1 MTDNGAK
8 IITQRKAERASALS
22 ALITLAALALT
33 LLLTLLLSEE
43 ISDSVRGALE
53 LCAGVIVPS
62 VFPFIILSDILYYL
76 VDFSGMRGV
85 GRAFERL
92 FKINRAGLYPFVLG
106 ILCGFPLGVKCASE
120 LYKDGR
126 ISKDECE
133 RLIGFC
139 NNTGPAFLVGGIGV
153 GLRGSIFDGAALY
166 LSTVISA
173 IAVGIIFSRG
183 ATASADKMGMEARA
197 RFSVTASVK
206 SAGTGCLNI
215 CSYLTFF
222 ACIAGIARAVLG
234 EGIPYLCI
242 IPFLEVGGA
251 ADILSKSPL
260 LGSTASLALSAFA
273 VGFSGFSVHLQALSY
288 LSDTNVGVG
297 RYFIMKLIQ
306 GLIAAALTAAL
317 YILYN

>member
-22 ALITLAALALT
+22 SLITLAALTLT
-33 LLLTLLLSEE
+33 LLSTLLLSQELT
-43 ISDSVRGALE
+43 DSVRGALE

-76 VDFSGMRGV
+76 VDFSGMRRLG
-85 GRAFERL
+85 GAFERL
-92 FKINRAGLYPFVLG
+92 FKINRVGLYPFVLG

-126 ISKDECE
+126 ISRDECE

-139 NNTGPAFLVGGIGV
+139 NNTGPAFLVGGIGI
-153 GLRGSIFDGAALY
+153 GLRGSIYDGVALY
-166 LSTVISA
+166 ISTVISA
-173 IAVGIIFSRG
+173 ITVGIIFSHC
-183 ATASADKMGMEARA
+183 ATASTDIRTLESHT
-197 RFSVTASVK
+197 RFSITASVK
-206 SAGTGCLNI
+206 GAGIGCLNI

-222 ACIAGIARAVLG
+222 ACIAGIARAILG
-234 EGIPYLCI
+234 EGIPYLCT

-251 ADILSKSPL
+251 ADILSKSSL
-260 LGSTASLALSAFA
+260 LDGRVSLALTAFA

-306 GLIAAALTAAL
+306 GVIAAAAATVL
-317 YILYN
+317 YPLYS